1 MDPVPLSIIIA
12 TVSVLA
18 VSSFVWSNRA
28 EPGNQRRMLAVG
40 LAVVELVAGAILL
53 LAGDVGT
60 VQQATGAAFL
70 AAAFIELGDA
80 AKRSADAAE
89 DAERLAPR

>member
-1 MDPVPLSIIIA
+1 LI
-12 TVSVLA
+12 
-18 VSSFVWSNRA
+18 
-28 EPGNQRRMLAVG
+28 
-40 LAVVELVAGAILL
+40 AGAVLL

-89 DAERLAPR
+89 EAERLAPR